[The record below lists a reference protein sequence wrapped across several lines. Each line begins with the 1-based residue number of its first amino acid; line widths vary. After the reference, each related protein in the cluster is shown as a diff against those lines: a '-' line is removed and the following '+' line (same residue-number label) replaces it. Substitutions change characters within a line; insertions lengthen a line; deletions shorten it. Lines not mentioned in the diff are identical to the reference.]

1 MVRIKLLDFRIEL
14 IETWFVIGKCE
25 GFEDDFTIVIHNKTV
40 VFVFGN
46 IDTNKIGHDDT
57 FYNALLEKL
66 HNVFDPSRLAVYKT
80 SGVNQL
86 INF

>member
-1 MVRIKLLDFRIEL
+1 M
-14 IETWFVIGKCE
+14 
-25 GFEDDFTIVIHNKTV
+25 IHNKTV
-40 VFVFGN
+40 MFVFGN
-46 IDTNKIGHDDT
+46 IDANKIGHDDT
-57 FYNALLEKL
+57 SCNALLEKL